1 MQRCDKNTRVCQ
13 RALFAT
19 TVGGKCIDEKTD
31 LSAYDENRK
40 LLYNSLSKFGFQC
53 VKPQGAFYLFVKCP
67 IDENEFVSKAKSYN
81 ILVVGGKSF
90 GCEGYVRIAILRVA
104 IK

>member
-1 MQRCDKNTRVCQ
+1 M
-13 RALFAT
+13 
-19 TVGGKCIDEKTD
+19 
-31 LSAYDENRK
+31 
-40 LLYNSLSKFGFQC
+40 SKFGFQC

-90 GCEGYVRIAILRVA
+90 GCEGYVRIAYCVSNKM
-104 IK
+104 IKESLPAFEKLAKDIFGNKGE